1 MKLREHRIAAKD
13 TCKVALSAEAEP
25 AVKGAGTSEV
35 GITLS
40 LIWHS
45 QMLES

>member
-13 TCKVALSAEAEP
+13 TCKVALSTGAEP
-25 AVKGAGTSEV
+25 AVKGAGTSEA

-45 QMLES
+45 QMRES